1 MLQNI
6 KDKLYNFIYDKKTLE
21 QKDILCKI
29 SSLEECNVDNILSK
43 HFILTPPT
51 NVTLSADIYRD
62 IEFWANVFP
71 TLNKHCHYSG
81 GGHILRSLL
90 SAPNSD
96 LNILE
101 KRKAIIKNHE
111 AILEDTDLEKLK
123 KIKELETTVL
133 WSFQELDE
141 NIDDLYNMLFF
152 KMMLFRKG
160 NLIPEALTGYNIY
173 RIIVSPMV
181 GLLSPIIYFLIPY
194 IIVVYK
200 FKLNLSFIDYLRITL
215 KTMMNSDFLS
225 YGFGGA
231 KYKSIQ
237 VVSYIF
243 SLVFYFQGVF
253 NSFEIS
259 KTLYKVSKH
268 LSGKMTRIAEF
279 LNVSVELVSKY
290 WKEDM
295 TELFGIGNKLKGL
308 TDEIAYVQTLSLKN
322 FNLLGNFGKFL
333 TSYKTLSKDIIQ
345 SLLHKIYVLD
355 SITALVLFKREY
367 SYGYTEFINKTDKPM
382 MKLNGL
388 RHPCIDQEKC
398 VPNDIT
404 LGGVS
409 RPNNVI
415 ITGTNAGGKSVM
427 IKGILVNALLS
438 QTCAISCC
446 DNAAITPLRFINSQV
461 NVPDMIGHESLFE
474 AEMHRCKK
482 NLEALKV
489 LDEGFS
495 LIVMDEIFSSTNPI
509 EAISGAYAVCKK
521 MSECKNNL
529 LVFTTHFNYLTKL
542 KKTGRFL
549 NYKME
554 TIVSGGGAERSG
566 GERSGGVLGDIDIN
580 FTYKLVPG
588 VNKQFLALELLKKNG
603 FDADIIEEAL
613 AIKNKFMS

>member
-1 MLQNI
+1 
-6 KDKLYNFIYDKKTLE
+6 
-21 QKDILCKI
+21 
-29 SSLEECNVDNILSK
+29 
-43 HFILTPPT
+43 
-51 NVTLSADIYRD
+51 
-62 IEFWANVFP
+62 
-71 TLNKHCHYSG
+71 
-81 GGHILRSLL
+81 
-90 SAPNSD
+90 
-96 LNILE
+96 
-101 KRKAIIKNHE
+101 
-111 AILEDTDLEKLK
+111 
-123 KIKELETTVL
+123 
-133 WSFQELDE
+133 
-141 NIDDLYNMLFF
+141 
-152 KMMLFRKG
+152 
-160 NLIPEALTGYNIY
+160 
-173 RIIVSPMV
+173 
-181 GLLSPIIYFLIPY
+181 
-194 IIVVYK
+194 
-200 FKLNLSFIDYLRITL
+200 
-215 KTMMNSDFLS
+215 
-225 YGFGGA
+225 
-231 KYKSIQ
+231 
-237 VVSYIF
+237 
-243 SLVFYFQGVF
+243 
-253 NSFEIS
+253 
-259 KTLYKVSKH
+259 
-268 LSGKMTRIAEF
+268 
-279 LNVSVELVSKY
+279 
-290 WKEDM
+290 
-295 TELFGIGNKLKGL
+295 
-308 TDEIAYVQTLSLKN
+308 
-322 FNLLGNFGKFL
+322 
-333 TSYKTLSKDIIQ
+333 
-345 SLLHKIYVLD
+345 
-355 SITALVLFKREY
+355 
-367 SYGYTEFINKTDKPM
+367 M

-398 VPNDIT
+398 VANDIT
-404 LGGVS
+404 LGSVS
-409 RPNNVI
+409 GGTNSKPNNVI

-554 TIVSGGGAERSG
+554 TIVTGGAERSA
-566 GERSGGVLGDIDIN
+566 GERSAGGGTEIDIN